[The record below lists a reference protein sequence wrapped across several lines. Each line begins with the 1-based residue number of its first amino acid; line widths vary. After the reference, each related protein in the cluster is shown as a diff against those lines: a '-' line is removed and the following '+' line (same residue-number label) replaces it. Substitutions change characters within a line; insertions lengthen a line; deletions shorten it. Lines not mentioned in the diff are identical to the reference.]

1 MNVMQPIKRSFG
13 PSWPEVPQGL
23 GMAPTSG
30 IFQVSA
36 GAGTWKIRKC
46 IDTCIACRLA
56 QHTNAQQYLRII
68 KYHVQNCSL
77 VSYVSI

>member
-23 GMAPTSG
+23 GMAPTSR

-36 GAGTWKIRKC
+36 EAERGKFASVYT
-46 IDTCIACRLA
+46 LA
-56 QHTNAQQYLRII
+56 
-68 KYHVQNCSL
+68 SL
-77 VSYVSI
+77 AV